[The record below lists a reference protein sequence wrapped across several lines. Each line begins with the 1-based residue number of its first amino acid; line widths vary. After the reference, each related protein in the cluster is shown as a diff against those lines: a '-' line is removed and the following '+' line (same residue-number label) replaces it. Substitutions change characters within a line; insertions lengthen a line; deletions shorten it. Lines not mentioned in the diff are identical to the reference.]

1 MFNARSDSVSNIH
14 RRWSFTRIN
23 PSSYKISYIISLI
36 SATIIISISHVHIF
50 RTDQISV
57 QIYLIL
63 GLIVITLTI
72 FLDYFLLRGTPLNKI
87 TKVFHISAFANLI
100 WAIIMILGIASEIL
114 LNKKWDSANY
124 IIEGMSLSI
133 GLRIG
138 IFTSVFG
145 AGIYKAIPLSLVQP
159 LLFLFAFTPFT
170 FYNIL
175 VLNHLGYGFSL
186 SLILIGIVWSIVVD
200 RSGRPGIK
208 STFGLLQAFLIAWT
222 ENKADRMEQ
231 IVESN
236 ASLESIA
243 TFISKFKLGTSNEV
257 SVILPDIH
265 PGPFK
270 PIGGSNLPYVLY
282 TVYSGNAIVLHSVSD
297 HSFNIPSKEELEKYI
312 QTLSQATLSETSN
325 VCTIPVQIKIG
336 EYTSTG
342 IAFGKTAI
350 VILSRAPAGME
361 DINTDLRLEVERY
374 SKQLGFLNILLV
386 DSHNAIGEHLPSKE
400 EEKLLLT
407 AKQCLIKLKNTTQR
421 EFKIG
426 YANLATIPS
435 IDNLKEDMGQ
445 SGLSVI
451 AIEVEGTDYVIG
463 WADSNNMD
471 NELRDTII
479 SKAKYNQ
486 VNILEI
492 CTSDTHS
499 TSGKRNRNGYYS
511 LGEISNHDEISE
523 KFLLLSKKSIENI
536 STAIFE
542 LSISKTYIKVMGKT
556 QFDDYS
562 SALDRSMNITKI
574 FLGVTFFAIVTMLI
588 VS

>member
-1 MFNARSDSVSNIH
+1 LFNARSDSVSNIH

-50 RTDQISV
+50 RTDHISF
-57 QIYLIL
+57 QIYLFL

-100 WAIIMILGIASEIL
+100 WAIIMILGIASEIF
-114 LNKKWDSANY
+114 LNKKGDSANY

-175 VLNHLGYGFSL
+175 LLNHLGYGFSL
-186 SLILIGIVWSIVVD
+186 SLILIGIVWSVVVD
-200 RSGRPGIK
+200 RSGRPGVK

-243 TFISKFKLGTSNEV
+243 TFISKFKLGNSNEV

-297 HSFNIPSKEELEKYI
+297 HSFNIPSKGELERYI

-361 DINTDLRLEVERY
+361 DINTDLRVEVERY

-435 IDNLKEDMGQ
+435 IDNVKEDMGQ